1 MNEISFMFLKVV
13 VAVCAA
19 LITAYVVPYLRAL
32 KNDTRY
38 GMVIDMVT
46 LAVKAAEQ
54 TFREPGKGA
63 EKKAEVIRFVSGW
76 LGDKGIEITEDELN
90 QLIESAVFAMK
101 QGE

>member
-1 MNEISFMFLKVV
+1 MNDVSFLCLKVV
-13 VAVCAA
+13 TAVCAA
-19 LITAYVVPYLRAL
+19 LITAYFVPYLRTL
-32 KNDTRY
+32 KNDARY
-38 GMVIDMVT
+38 KRVIDMVT

-54 TFREPGKGA
+54 TFKESGKGA
-63 EKKAEVIRFVSGW
+63 EKKAAVIRFVSGW